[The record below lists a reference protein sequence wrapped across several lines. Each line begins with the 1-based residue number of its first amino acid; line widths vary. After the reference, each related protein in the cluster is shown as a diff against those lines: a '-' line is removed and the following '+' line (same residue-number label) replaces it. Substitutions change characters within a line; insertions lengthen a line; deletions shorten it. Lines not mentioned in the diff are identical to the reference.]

1 MTPIART
8 ATRSRPAAVPSL
20 AAPPW
25 AMPRPCRRI
34 GDAPQVEPGLRDW
47 LMALGLLS
55 AALALAGVL
64 AGAIVLS

>member
-1 MTPIART
+1 M
-8 ATRSRPAAVPSL
+8 PSL
-20 AAPPW
+20 PAPPW